1 MRRLPLLAACA
12 LAATTLAAC
21 GEVNLAEAG
30 QNAALAALEASN
42 PEIVEG
48 LRAAQ
53 TLKQAATTC
62 GWQDVD
68 ATRLAQAAVSGI
80 EEAPVR
86 AAASSLVEDLLV
98 TDASGAPA
106 PDAAAS
112 DCSPEARAA
121 LESQIA
127 AIAGGEA
134 GEAEGEPAG
143 AAGRAPPVR
152 APGSGC

>member
-1 MRRLPLLAACA
+1 MRHVAIGVTAAAA
-12 LAATTLAAC
+12 LALGAC

-48 LRAAQ
+48 IRAAQ
-53 TLKQAATTC
+53 TLRQAALTC

-68 ATRLAQAAVSGI
+68 AAGLAQVAVSGI

-98 TDASGAPA
+98 SNAPPAGAA
-106 PDAAAS
+106 NGAAAG
-112 DCSPEARAA
+112 DCSPETRQA
-121 LESQIA
+121 LETQIA
-127 AIAGGEA
+127 AIAQGDGGGET
-134 GEAEGEPAG
+134 GDAEGG
-143 AAGRAPPVR
+143 
-152 APGSGC
+152 

>member
-12 LAATTLAAC
+12 LAATTVAAC

-42 PEIVEG
+42 PEIVQG
-48 LRAAQ
+48 IQAAR
-53 TLKQAATTC
+53 TLKQAALTC

-98 TDASGAPA
+98 TDTPAAAPPA
-106 PDAAAS
+106 DAAAS
-112 DCSPEARAA
+112 DCSPETRAA

-134 GEAEGEPAG
+134 GEAEGEAEG
-143 AAGRAPPVR
+143 G
-152 APGSGC
+152 

>member
-1 MRRLPLLAACA
+1 MISRLSVIATSAAA
-12 LAATTLAAC
+12 LALTAC
-21 GEVNLAEAG
+21 GEVDLAKAG
-30 QNAALAALEASN
+30 QNAALAALEASH

-48 LRAAQ
+48 IRAAQ
-53 TLKQAATTC
+53 TLKQAALTC

-98 TDASGAPA
+98 TDAPAAPA
-106 PDAAAS
+106 PGAAAS

-127 AIAGGEA
+127 AIAGGES
-134 GEAEGEPAG
+134 GEAEGEAEG
-143 AAGRAPPVR
+143 G
-152 APGSGC
+152 

>member
-12 LAATTLAAC
+12 LAATTVAAC

-42 PEIVEG
+42 PEIVQG
-48 LRAAQ
+48 IQAAR
-53 TLKQAATTC
+53 TLKQAALTC

-98 TDASGAPA
+98 TDAPAAAPPA
-106 PDAAAS
+106 DAAPS

-134 GEAEGEPAG
+134 GEAEGEAEG
-143 AAGRAPPVR
+143 G
-152 APGSGC
+152 

>member
-1 MRRLPLLAACA
+1 MRRLPLFAACA

-21 GEVNLAEAG
+21 GEVDLAKAG

-42 PEIVEG
+42 PEIVQG
-48 LRAAQ
+48 IRAAQ
-53 TLKQAATTC
+53 TLKQAALTC

-98 TDASGAPA
+98 SNAPA
-106 PDAAAS
+106 AGAAPAAAAAS

-134 GEAEGEPAG
+134 GEAAEAEGEAEG
-143 AAGRAPPVR
+143 G
-152 APGSGC
+152 